1 MGDILDSSD
10 IYWSDSESEDNL
22 GPMNF
27 LNDPLSTYERETR
40 LMLKVQTLKDI
51 NIQQRG
57 DLEYFIKLTAHNNVI
72 IAGLQQEVCQLAACL
87 TSLQGQNQE
96 KSPPATEQI
105 PVPLQRFNNCQ
116 DERIAPVHSILKNLW
131 NLLFETME

>member
-10 IYWSDSESEDNL
+10 IYWSDSESEDNA
-22 GPMNF
+22 GPINF
-27 LNDPLSTYERETR
+27 LNDPFFAFERETR
-40 LMLKVQTLKDI
+40 LMLKVQTLKDT

-57 DLEYFIKLTAHNNVI
+57 DLEYFINLTAHNNVI
-72 IAGLQQEVCQLAACL
+72 IAGLQQEVCHLAACL

-116 DERIAPVHSILKNLW
+116 DERIAPVHSLLKSLW
-131 NLLFETME
+131 NLFFETME